1 MQNGYP
7 EYQKRGISMQ
17 SSAQEIGERLKDA
30 VENTLPRLLAIS
42 EDDAKTRAGVGHGWS
57 RKQELGHL
65 IDSATNN
72 RIRFVVAG
80 LTGRYDGP
88 TYDGDGWVDLGGYAH
103 APWIDLIELWERLN
117 RSLALLIERIP
128 EERLASP
135 CKVGDDEEATLG
147 FLMEDYVA
155 HMETH
160 LQHVL

>member
-1 MQNGYP
+1 MQP
-7 EYQKRGISMQ
+7 
-17 SSAQEIGERLKDA
+17 SAQEIGERLKDI
-30 VENTLPRLLAIS
+30 VENTLPGLLAIS
-42 EDDAKTRAGVGHGWS
+42 EEDARTRAGADHGWS

-72 RIRFVVAG
+72 RIRFMVAG
-80 LTGRYDGP
+80 LSGEYAGP
-88 TYDGDGWVDLGGYAH
+88 TYDGDGLVDLGGYAH

-128 EERLASP
+128 EDRLVSQ
-135 CKVGDDEEATLG
+135 CRVGDNEEVTLG
-147 FLMEDYVA
+147 FLMEDYIS

>member
-1 MQNGYP
+1 
-7 EYQKRGISMQ
+7 MQ
-17 SSAQEIGERLKDA
+17 SSAQEIGERLKDT

-88 TYDGDGWVDLGGYAH
+88 TYDGDGWVDLGGYVH

-128 EERLASP
+128 EDRLAAP
-135 CKVGDDEEATLG
+135 CKVGDGEEATLG

>member
-1 MQNGYP
+1 
-7 EYQKRGISMQ
+7 MQ

-80 LTGRYDGP
+80 LSGRYVGP
-88 TYDGDGWVDLGGYAH
+88 TYDGDGWVDLGGYVH

-128 EERLASP
+128 EDRLTAP

>member
-1 MQNGYP
+1 
-7 EYQKRGISMQ
+7 MQ

-88 TYDGDGWVDLGGYAH
+88 TYDGDGWVDLGGYVH

-128 EERLASP
+128 EERLAAP
-135 CKVGDDEEATLG
+135 CSVGDDEEATLG